1 MFEIILSSVIVAL
14 LVEIAY
20 LTKSHQEEI
29 DKLVKAL
36 IAKNLQELTSSEI
49 IKEDNK
55 KQKPVIQPPVEV
67 SQADDKT
74 FNKFIKQVNN
84 GQEQPEV

>member
-20 LTKSHQEEI
+20 LTKGHQEEI

-36 IAKNLQELTSSEI
+36 IAKNLQELTTSEI
-49 IKEDNK
+49 IKEK
-55 KQKPVIQPPVEV
+55 EPLPVKEEPVPLE
-67 SQADDKT
+67 QADDSVFTKYL
-74 FNKFIKQVNN
+74 KQVNN
-84 GQEQPEV
+84 GQEQPEI